1 MAGVR
6 PNTERLPPD
15 HEPVAGRA
23 GPNYYYA
30 DPRQCGGGH
39 RPRRAG
45 FGCIASAFH
54 SGARTIGRV
63 NGFVRTVLGDVPPG
77 ELGPTYCHEH
87 LITRPA
93 PRFGDDLRLD
103 DEDKAA
109 EELDRFRFA
118 GGRALVDA
126 TTPEFGRDAAGLR
139 RLAERSSIHVV
150 ATTGHVSDDYWRGVI
165 DLDDRSED
173 SLVAE
178 YVLELSSG
186 IDGGPT
192 RAGVVKAGTSAG
204 GPTVTEAK
212 LLRAAAAAQR
222 ETGAPITTHTT
233 AGTGALAQ
241 TEVLARAG
249 ADLTHVCIGHIDRLL
264 DWELHLELARRGVFL
279 GYDCISKEQYAP
291 DAERA
296 RFIALLVEEGHGGQ
310 ICLSGDLARRSYL
323 EAWGGSPGYRYILE
337 SFLPQ
342 LRATGLD
349 DESVR
354 ALVVDNAGRFLAWR

>member
-241 TEVLARAG
+241 TEVLARTG